1 MHSTTQLW
9 NNRLAESLGTPHPC
23 PASES
28 PGIGTT
34 EEGEEEAITSPLGQ
48 ESCFVIHGD
57 DERQWLDMDVDGP
70 QDLRGCEFIYGIPIS
85 LIALLRTATRAVE
98 MSSQLRLG
106 KLPSSIS
113 SEWEQRLFDIEAE
126 ILEWP
131 MEQALSQSLSIL
143 RGSESSDAS
152 IGMIENTTKAF
163 YNAIIIYFSQHVR
176 LMHHRHLRPYV
187 SNILDHL
194 DAIEGIKDSGYG
206 FTGPI
211 YWPFFIAASEAFDES
226 LQRRFRIWFDRVK
239 SYGFQAALT
248 GNEIAQE
255 VWDQEIML
263 NGRTTSRW
271 RTVMQK
277 RQAHLILT

>member
-9 NNRLAESLGTPHPC
+9 NSRLAESFGSPLPSHSTGS
-23 PASES
+23 PAPS
-28 PGIGTT
+28 PG
-34 EEGEEEAITSPLGQ
+34 EETVTSPIAQ
-48 ESCFVIHGD
+48 ESFFVIHGD

-70 QDLRGCEFIYGIPIS
+70 QDPTGCEFVYGIPFS
-85 LIALLRTATRAVE
+85 LLALLRTATRAVE

-106 KLPSSIS
+106 ELPSSIS
-113 SEWEQRLFDIEAE
+113 SEWEQRLFDIETE

-131 MEQALSQSLSIL
+131 MEKALTHSLSIL
-143 RGSESSDAS
+143 RGSELSDAS
-152 IGMIENTTKAF
+152 IDLIENTTRAF
-163 YNAIIIYFSQHVR
+163 YNAVIIYFSQHVR

-187 SNILDHL
+187 SNVLDYL
-194 DAIEGIKDSGYG
+194 DAIEGIKDAGYG
-206 FTGPI
+206 FTGPL
-211 YWPFFIAASEAFDES
+211 YWPFFIAASEAFDEHN
-226 LQRRFRIWFDRVK
+226 QRRFRIWFDRVK

-255 VWDQEIML
+255 VWDQEAML
-263 NGRTTSRW
+263 SGRTTSRW